1 MVFVLITYTKIRTG
15 GVGGYLKG
23 LHAAHLRAYAVQHFV
38 RAGDAHFHGVPS
50 FRQHRVRQRHH
61 GAGVCG
67 AGNGIPRTVCVAAGA
82 AGELLGSIPILQVGV
97 PAVLSVYFDLFS
109 SFMQAFIFCMLTT
122 LYIANAA
129 DDS

>member
-1 MVFVLITYTKIRTG
+1 MRRWQRHPT
-15 GVGGYLKG
+15 
-23 LHAAHLRAYAVQHFV
+23 HCLR
-38 RAGDAHFHGVPS
+38 GC
-50 FRQHRVRQRHH
+50 RVRQ
-61 GAGVCG
+61 
-67 AGNGIPRTVCVAAGA
+67 
-82 AGELLGSIPILQVGV
+82 ELLGSIPILQVGV

>member
-1 MVFVLITYTKIRTG
+1 MKWQRDEMMWWWDWLCGKKRDEQPELSAEVWRDL
-15 GVGGYLKG
+15 
-23 LHAAHLRAYAVQHFV
+23 V
-38 RAGDAHFHGVPS
+38 R
-50 FRQHRVRQRHH
+50 
-61 GAGVCG
+61 
-67 AGNGIPRTVCVAAGA
+67 
-82 AGELLGSIPILQVGV
+82 SIPILQVGV